1 MEADIIL
8 CVFSR
13 IRKQFYFHFS
23 LCCFCFL
30 CLNFLKLDF
39 YFQNTYRHPRINY
52 SLAITMSLAGFL
64 KSYLQLATDKKLNI
78 NRAICA
84 YLAFGF
90 GMSGIYY
97 LVYASHLG
105 CFKLPS
111 DIAESA
117 SIIDFVYF
125 SFVTITTVGY
135 GDIVPRHTFVR
146 SLVLFQVLFAVILV
160 LRVSKINKESG

>member
-1 MEADIIL
+1 MCYFKNKKTIIFS
-8 CVFSR
+8 VFLVLFLFFVPKLS
-13 IRKQFYFHFS
+13 QLGFLFS
-23 LCCFCFL
+23 EYLAG
-30 CLNFLKLDF
+30 
-39 YFQNTYRHPRINY
+39 HPRINY

-64 KSYLQLATDKKLNI
+64 KSYLQMATDKKLNI
-78 NRAICA
+78 NRAISA

-146 SLVLFQVLFAVILV
+146 ALVLFQVLFAVILV